1 MTQAIS
7 SSGVEWCDQWNSG
20 RSSRVEWV
28 FKLITKTEPSVYLW
42 PYILDWCM
50 FYELEQ
56 LAETE
61 KTTMVRNGDFNLGA
75 TKEVVDWIGK
85 VGS

>member
-7 SSGVEWCDQWNSG
+7 SSEVEWCDWWNGG
-20 RSSRVEWV
+20 RSSRVSWV
-28 FKLITKTEPSVYLW
+28 FKLVTETELSIYFW

-56 LAETE
+56 PAKNE
-61 KTTMVRNGDFNLGA
+61 KTTTVRNGDFNLGA
-75 TKEVVDWIGK
+75 TKAVVD
-85 VGS
+85 

>member
-7 SSGVEWCDQWNSG
+7 SLGVEWCDWWNGG
-20 RSSRVEWV
+20 RFSRVEWV
-28 FKLITKTEPSVYLW
+28 FKLATETEPSIYFW

-56 LAETE
+56 PAKNEMSAPVMVM
-61 KTTMVRNGDFNLGA
+61 TTLSTLQNCYRLEQDVKR
-75 TKEVVDWIGK
+75 
-85 VGS
+85 